1 MPPAPI
7 PENEQARLE
16 AVRSLGVLDS
26 ETEEDAFD
34 AIARSAAMMFDV
46 PNAGISLID
55 DSREWFKASV
65 GGGACEGARSTAFC
79 AHTILSSEVLVIE
92 DARTDER
99 FRDNPKVTEGGV
111 RFYAGAPIV
120 LSTGE
125 HIGAMYVRDSKPRTF
140 GHTQREI
147 LRQMARSV
155 SGMLEYRRDSI
166 LRSSAEFSERQLR
179 LLLDDGAI
187 VSVTDPDGTITHVND
202 MFCSISGYSR
212 DELIGANHRVVK
224 SGVHP
229 DAFWRNMYRTVSRGR
244 TWKGVIQNRSKSGDP
259 YWVQSVIRGIHD
271 QHGAL
276 RQILAIRFDITDLR
290 LAVRRLRSAQR
301 AAVQHAQSVERAE
314 SLLNRVG
321 EMSRTGGW
329 ELDIASSSLTWTEE
343 TYRIVEYDGEAPPD
357 LEQAISAYVP
367 EAENEIR
374 AAVQRCILDGEQFD
388 MELPF
393 VTARGRDLTV
403 RAIGEAVELN
413 GKITHLVGSI
423 QDITQQKKAMEELTT
438 TRQRLD
444 LALTAA
450 QEGLW
455 DWNLLTDEVYFND
468 VWFTMLGY
476 EPSELPMTL
485 QTWELLCHPEDVGNA
500 YTEIRRHQDGE
511 TDRYVC
517 EQRLKRKD
525 GSWAWILDVGEVV
538 ERDASGKPTRM
549 IGVHIDISDQKQ
561 VQSELAEARVAAEA
575 ASDAKSG
582 FLANMSHELRTPLTS
597 IIGFSEIL
605 GDDIADIDGVKKAA
619 GIISTNAKHLLTL
632 INDIL
637 DLSKIESDRIEFEP
651 IECSPRQFLSDLD
664 LMMRQVAE
672 AKGIAFET
680 EVEYPVAETVKLDE
694 VRVRQILVNLAGN
707 AVKFTSE
714 GRVRVSLVCR
724 PDDEGQTALTVH
736 VEDTGIGMDKAC
748 VERIFRPFMQ
758 GELSSTRRFGGT
770 GLGLSISKRLAEMM
784 DGRIEVMSTPGKG
797 SRFTL
802 IVPLGSP
809 EISMIDRDAQT
820 SANIEPSAIPER
832 HKISLEGA
840 RILLVED
847 GVDNQKLLNLL
858 LTKAGAEVVIASD
871 GLEGADAALKA
882 KASDTPFDLV
892 LMDMQMPVL
901 DGYGA
906 TRKLREAGFTTPV
919 VALTAYA
926 TSEDRAKCL
935 DAGCDDF
942 LTKPIA
948 RKDLIDRCEAWIGQ
962 EPQYNAKAA

>member
-99 FRDNPKVTEGGV
+99 FRDNPKVTEGDV

-187 VSVTDPDGTITHVND
+187 VSVTDSDGTITHVND

-301 AAVQHAQSVERAE
+301 AAVQHAQSVERTE

-329 ELDIASSSLTWTEE
+329 ELDLATSSLTWTEE
-343 TYRIVEYDGEAPPD
+343 TYRIHEVEPGSPINIENAINFYAPGARPVIQEAVEQCVTNGAPYD
-357 LEQAISAYVP
+357 L
-367 EAENEIR
+367 
-374 AAVQRCILDGEQFD
+374 
-388 MELPF
+388 ELPF
-393 VTARGRDLTV
+393 RTATGRELTV
-403 RAIGEAVELN
+403 RAIGEAVYEN
-413 GKITHLVGSI
+413 GEVVRLVGSF
-423 QDITQQKKAMEELTT
+423 QDISVQKASMQEL
-438 TRQRLD
+438 
-444 LALTAA
+444 
-450 QEGLW
+450 
-455 DWNLLTDEVYFND
+455 EV
-468 VWFTMLGY
+468 
-476 EPSELPMTL
+476 
-485 QTWELLCHPEDVGNA
+485 
-500 YTEIRRHQDGE
+500 
-511 TDRYVC
+511 
-517 EQRLKRKD
+517 
-525 GSWAWILDVGEVV
+525 
-538 ERDASGKPTRM
+538 
-549 IGVHIDISDQKQ
+549 
-561 VQSELAEARVAAEA
+561 AREAAESA
-575 ASDAKSG
+575 NRAKSG

-597 IIGFSEIL
+597 ILGFSEIL

-651 IECSPRQFLSDLD
+651 IECSPRQFLIDLD

-926 TSEDRAKCL
+926 TSEDRAKCF